1 MPIVYSMKT
10 CVSNVRL
17 AVLPLAFAAAFPS
30 FSQTRD
36 MPQLTETVV
45 TATRNLQL
53 LSSALPHTTVI
64 SREDIV
70 RSQATDLVTLLQREA
85 GLQRT
90 QAGGIGTATNVFMR
104 GAASLQTLV
113 LLDGVP
119 LNKQDASGSV
129 SLENLM
135 LDQIERV
142 EIVRGNVSAIYGSG
156 AIGGVIQIF
165 TRAGGGKPSASVSAE
180 LGPRAFRRLSGNV
193 NARSGDTTIS
203 AGVSRITTKGFSAVD
218 TAQYNAANSDA
229 DGYQNTTVSLAVA
242 HQLQKGHTLGARV
255 FKSNGDTDYDN
266 PFGAPV
272 DLQTSTTRLSQTTVF
287 SDNTWNNW
295 RSRLSLSE
303 KSDKNRIY
311 DNGLFGFNGGFIT
324 HASVLNWAN
333 TVALSDLWLV
343 TAGLDLQRQRAETT
357 VEAADET
364 TYDRKRNTT
373 AVFAGVEGKL
383 GAGNLQFNLRR
394 DKVGDIEETT
404 GYVGYSHAITE
415 QVKLIGSVSTA
426 FNAPPLGYLFSPG
439 FGNPLLRPEHARTK
453 ELGLQF
459 EQPGN
464 LLRATYFDTR
474 VRDQLT
480 FDNAT
485 FAFANLNR
493 TRNKGLELSYKG
505 SLRSTDLHASLTLQ
519 DPVNEL
525 SSEALIRRAKT
536 LLLLGVSHPVGALRL
551 GADLIYS
558 GQRPD
563 EFTNTVTFERIK
575 TTLAPYAILDLSA
588 AYRVSAEVQLK
599 ARLDNV
605 TDKKYQT
612 VYGYNQQPRSL
623 FVGLTWTPL

>member
-1 MPIVYSMKT
+1 M
-10 CVSNVRL
+10 RL
-17 AVLPLAFAAAFPS
+17 AVLPLALAAVFPS

-36 MPQLTETVV
+36 TPQLAETVV
-45 TATRNLQL
+45 TATRNPQL

-64 SREDIV
+64 SREDIE
-70 RSQATDLVTLLQREA
+70 RSQATDLATLLQREA

-90 QAGGIGTATNVFMR
+90 QAGGIGTATSVFMR

-113 LLDGVP
+113 LLDGIP

-129 SLENLM
+129 SLEHLM
-135 LDQIERV
+135 LEQIERV

-165 TRAGGGKPSASVSAE
+165 TRTGGGKPSASVSTE
-180 LGPRAFRRLSGNV
+180 LGPRAFRKLSGNV
-193 NARSGDTTIS
+193 NARSGDTSIS
-203 AGVSRITTKGFSAVD
+203 AGLSRITTNGFSAVD
-218 TAQYNAANSDA
+218 TAQYSGANPDA
-229 DGYQNTTVSLAVA
+229 DGYQNTTVNLALE
-242 HQLQKGHTLGARV
+242 HQLKKGHTLGARL
-255 FKSNGDTDYDN
+255 FKSNGNTDYDN

-272 DLQTSTTRLSQTTVF
+272 DIQTSTTRLGQATVF

-303 KSDKNRIY
+303 HSDKNRIH
-311 DNGLFGFNGGFIT
+311 DNGRFGFNGGFIT
-324 HASVLNWAN
+324 RASVLSWLN
-333 TVALSDLWLV
+333 TVALNDRWLA

-357 VEAADET
+357 AEATAEA
-364 TYDRKRNTT
+364 TYDRKRSTS

-383 GAGNLQFNLRR
+383 GAGNLQVNLRR

-404 GYVGYSHAITE
+404 GYLGYSHAITE
-415 QVKLIGSVSTA
+415 HVKLIGSASTA

-439 FGNPLLRPEHARTK
+439 FGNPLLRPEHARSK

-459 EQPGN
+459 EQFGN

-480 FDNAT
+480 FDNTT
-485 FAFANLNR
+485 FAFANLDR
-493 TRNKGLELSYKG
+493 IRNKGLELSYKG
-505 SLRSTDLHASLTLQ
+505 SLGPTDLHTSLTLQ
-519 DPVNEL
+519 DPANEL
-525 SSEALIRRAKT
+525 SGETINRRART

-551 GADLIYS
+551 GADLKYS
-558 GQRPD
+558 GKRPD
-563 EFTNTVTFERIK
+563 EYSDPVTFERTK
-575 TTLAPYAILDLSA
+575 TTLAPYAVLDVSA
-588 AYRVSAEVQLK
+588 AYKVSPQVQLK
-599 ARLDNV
+599 ARLDNA

-623 FVGLTWTPL
+623 YVGLTWTPL